1 MGRSVTAADG
11 VSIAR
16 CFQFG
21 VVSPAK
27 AGRRRIDMRMTA
39 TRTRGDMKPWSDL
52 RMANVT
58 LASSD
63 SPPLVLAVD
72 DEDAN
77 LELLSAFLEGT
88 GCVFAAATSGAEA
101 LTAIAARRPDLV
113 LLDVVMGDMD
123 GFEVCRRIKSDP
135 SNRLLPV
142 VLVTALSTVGDRVLA
157 LEAGADD
164 FLTKPIDRNE
174 LMARV
179 VTLIRTKD
187 VYDHLD
193 GAEHVMAAF
202 ARVVEAKDGG
212 TEAHVERV
220 ARGARAL
227 GQAAGLA
234 GAVLDSLYFGGIV
247 HDIGKIGVPD
257 AVLLKPGPLDAHE
270 VALMRRH
277 VPIGVEIASELRSA
291 ACVVPI
297 IGHHHE
303 RFDGTGYPDG
313 LKRHGIPRVAMI
325 VSICDAYDAMTSDRP
340 YRAAM
345 PSADALAEL
354 RGGSGTQWDPELVD
368 LFLGRVMQEPG
379 PPVAASTIQR

>member
-1 MGRSVTAADG
+1 VL
-11 VSIAR
+11 AR

-21 VVSPAK
+21 VVLPASP
-27 AGRRRIDMRMTA
+27 GRRRIDMRMT
-39 TRTRGDMKPWSDL
+39 TPRTRGDMERWSDL
-52 RMANVT
+52 RVAHVA

-63 SPPLVLAVD
+63 SVPLVLAVD
-72 DEDAN
+72 DDVAN

-88 GCVFAAATSGAEA
+88 GCVFAAVTSGADA
-101 LTAIAARRPDLV
+101 LAAIAIRRPDLV
-113 LLDVVMGDMD
+113 LLDVVMSDLD

-142 VLVTALSTVGDRVLA
+142 VLVTALNTVGDRVLA

-227 GQAAGLA
+227 GQAAGLS
-234 GAVLDSLYFGGIV
+234 GAVLDSLYFGAFV

-257 AVLLKPGPLDAHE
+257 AVLLKPGPLDVDE
-270 VALMRRH
+270 VVLMRRH
-277 VPIGVEIASELRSA
+277 VAIGVEIASELRSA

-297 IGHHHE
+297 IRHHHE

-313 LKRHGIPRVAMI
+313 LKRHEIPRVAMI

-340 YRAAM
+340 YRGAM
-345 PSADALAEL
+345 PSSSAIAEL
-354 RGGSGTQWDPELVD
+354 RRGSGSQWDPDLID
-368 LFLGRVMQEPG
+368 LFLGRVMQES
-379 PPVAASTIQR
+379 PPVAAGTTQR